1 MLDKYGRKINYLRV
15 SVTDRCNLRCIYCM
29 PPEGVLKKDH
39 DDIMRYEEIFNVVKT
54 ASLLGMDKIRFTGG
68 EPLILKNIDNLIYN
82 TSQLSS
88 IKDIAMTTN
97 AIFLEDRIDDLKK
110 AGLKRVNIS
119 LDSLKKDKFKSI
131 TRGGDINKIFKGI
144 EKSLL
149 LGMTPIKINTVIM
162 KGINDDEIDDFMNL
176 TKEYPISVRFI
187 ELMPI
192 GEGRKL
198 YKDSYISSE
207 EIISKHRDFI
217 PVKRDKSST
226 AILYKFK
233 EAKENIGFISPM
245 SCKFCSGCNR
255 VRLTSEGTLKPCLHS
270 EKEVNL
276 KDYVENKQALLSK
289 MNEAIYNKPL
299 EHHMIEE
306 KESKSKKMM
315 YQIGG

>member
-29 PPEGVLKKDH
+29 PPEGILKKDH
-39 DDIMRYEEIFNVVKT
+39 NDIMRYEEIFNVIKT
-54 ASLLGMDKIRFTGG
+54 ASLLRIDKVRFTGG
-68 EPLILKNIDNLIYN
+68 EPLILKNIDKLIYN
-82 TSQLSS
+82 TSKISS
-88 IKDIAMTTN
+88 IRDIAMTTN
-97 AIFLEDRIDDLKK
+97 AVLLEDRVEDLKK
-110 AGLKRVNIS
+110 AGLKRLNIS
-119 LDSLKKDKFKSI
+119 LDSLKKDRFRSI
-131 TRGGDINKIFKGI
+131 TRGGDINKVFKSI
-144 EKSLL
+144 EKSLSI
-149 LGMTPIKINTVIM
+149 GMRPIKINTVIM
-162 KGINDDEIDDFMNL
+162 KGINDDEIEEFMNL

-198 YKDSYISSE
+198 YKDSYMSSE
-207 EIISKHRDFI
+207 EIISKNRDFI
-217 PVKRDKSST
+217 PVETDKSST
-226 AILYKFK
+226 ALLYKFK
-233 EAKENIGFISPM
+233 ESKENIGFISPM

-276 KDYVENKQALLSK
+276 RDYIENEQAILSK
-289 MNEAIYNKPL
+289 MNEVIYNKPL

-306 KESKSKKMM
+306 KESNSKKMM

>member
-1 MLDKYGRKINYLRV
+1 MLDKYGRKINYLRI

-39 DDIMRYEEIFNVVKT
+39 DDIMRYEEIFNVVKI
-54 ASLLGMDKIRFTGG
+54 ASLLGIDKIRFTGG
-68 EPLILKNIDNLIYN
+68 EPLILKNIDKLIYN

-198 YKDSYISSE
+198 YKESYISSE

-245 SCKFCSGCNR
+245 SCKFCSRCNR

-270 EKEVNL
+270 EREVNI
-276 KDYVENKQALLSK
+276 KDYVENEQALLSK

>member
-29 PPEGVLKKDH
+29 PPEGILKKDH
-39 DDIMRYEEIFNVVKT
+39 NDIMRYEEIFNVIKT
-54 ASLLGMDKIRFTGG
+54 ASLLGIDKVRFTGG
-68 EPLILKNIDNLIYN
+68 EPLILKNIDKLIYN
-82 TSQLSS
+82 TSKISS
-88 IKDIAMTTN
+88 IRDIAMTTN
-97 AIFLEDRIDDLKK
+97 AVLLEDRVEDLKK
-110 AGLKRVNIS
+110 AGLKRLNIS
-119 LDSLKKDKFKSI
+119 LDSLKKDRFRSI
-131 TRGGDINKIFKGI
+131 TRGGDINKVFKSI
-144 EKSLL
+144 EKSLSI
-149 LGMTPIKINTVIM
+149 GMRPIKINTVIM
-162 KGINDDEIDDFMNL
+162 KGINDDEIEEFMNL

-198 YKDSYISSE
+198 YKDSYMSSE
-207 EIISKHRDFI
+207 EIISKNRDFI
-217 PVKRDKSST
+217 PVETDKSST
-226 AILYKFK
+226 ALLYKFK
-233 EAKENIGFISPM
+233 GSKENIGFISPM

-276 KDYVENKQALLSK
+276 RDYIENEQAILSK
-289 MNEAIYNKPL
+289 MNEVIYNKPL

-306 KESKSKKMM
+306 KESNSKKMM

>member
-1 MLDKYGRKINYLRV
+1 MLDKHRRKINYLRV
-15 SVTDRCNLRCIYCM
+15 SVTDRCNLRCVYCM
-29 PPEGVLKKDH
+29 PPEGIVKKEH
-39 DDIMRYEEIFNVVKT
+39 DNIMRYEEIFKVVKS
-54 ASLLGMDKIRFTGG
+54 ASLLGVNKIRFTGG
-68 EPLILKNIDNLIYN
+68 EPLILKDIDKLIYN
-82 TSQLSS
+82 TSKINS

-97 AIFLEDRIDDLKK
+97 AILLEDMVEELKK

-119 LDSLKKDKFKSI
+119 LDSLKEDRFKSI
-131 TRGGDINKIFKGI
+131 TRGGDINKVFKSI
-144 EKSLL
+144 EKSLSI
-149 LGMTPIKINTVIM
+149 GMKPIKINTVIM

-176 TKEYPISVRFI
+176 TKKYPISVRFI

-198 YKDSYISSE
+198 YEDSYISSE
-207 EIISKHRDFI
+207 EIISKHSDLI
-217 PVKRDKSST
+217 PVETDKSST
-226 AILYKFK
+226 ALLYRFK
-233 EAKENIGFISPM
+233 GSKENIGFISPM

-270 EKEVNL
+270 EEEVDL
-276 KDYVENKQALLSK
+276 KNYVDSSQALLSK
-289 MNEAIYNKPL
+289 INETIYNKPL

>member
-29 PPEGVLKKDH
+29 PSEGVLKKDH

-276 KDYVENKQALLSK
+276 KDYVENEQALLSK

>member
-276 KDYVENKQALLSK
+276 KDYVENEQALLSK

>member
-233 EAKENIGFISPM
+233 GAKENIGFISPM

-276 KDYVENKQALLSK
+276 KDYVENEQALLSK

>member
-1 MLDKYGRKINYLRV
+1 MLDKHGRKINYLRV
-15 SVTDRCNLRCIYCM
+15 SVTDRCNLRCVYCM
-29 PPEGVLKKDH
+29 PPEGIVKKEH
-39 DDIMRYEEIFNVVKT
+39 DNIMRYEEIFKVVKS
-54 ASLLGMDKIRFTGG
+54 ASLLGVNKIRFTGG
-68 EPLILKNIDNLIYN
+68 EPLILKDIDKLIYN
-82 TSQLSS
+82 TSKINS

-97 AIFLEDRIDDLKK
+97 AILLEDMVEELKK

-119 LDSLKKDKFKSI
+119 LDSLKEDRFKSI
-131 TRGGDINKIFKGI
+131 TRGGDINKVFKSI
-144 EKSLL
+144 EKSLSI
-149 LGMTPIKINTVIM
+149 GMRPIKINTVIM

-176 TKEYPISVRFI
+176 TKKYPISVRFI

-198 YKDSYISSE
+198 YKDGYISSE
-207 EIISKHRDFI
+207 EIISKHSDLI
-217 PVKRDKSST
+217 PVETEKSST
-226 AILYKFK
+226 ALLYKFK
-233 EAKENIGFISPM
+233 ESKENIGFISPM

-270 EKEVNL
+270 EKEVDL
-276 KDYVENKQALLSK
+276 KNYMDSSQALLSK
-289 MNEAIYNKPL
+289 INETIYNKPL

>member
-39 DDIMRYEEIFNVVKT
+39 DDMMRYEEIFNVVKT
-54 ASLLGMDKIRFTGG
+54 ASLLGIDKIRFTGG
-68 EPLILKNIDNLIYN
+68 EPLILKNIDKLIYN

-144 EKSLL
+144 EKSLS
-149 LGMTPIKINTVIM
+149 LGMTPMKINTVIM

-176 TKEYPISVRFI
+176 TKEYDISVRFI

-198 YKDSYISSE
+198 YKDSYIISE

-255 VRLTSEGTLKPCLHS
+255 IRLTSEGTLKPCLHS

-276 KDYVENKQALLSK
+276 KDYVENEQALLSK

>member
-54 ASLLGMDKIRFTGG
+54 ASLLGIDKIRFTGG
-68 EPLILKNIDNLIYN
+68 EPLILKNIDKLIYN

-149 LGMTPIKINTVIM
+149 LGMTTIKINTVIM
-162 KGINDDEIDDFMNL
+162 KGINDDEIGDFMNL

-276 KDYVENKQALLSK
+276 KDYVENEQALLSK

>member
-54 ASLLGMDKIRFTGG
+54 ASLLGIDKIRFTGG
-68 EPLILKNIDNLIYN
+68 EPLILKNIDKLIYN

-276 KDYVENKQALLSK
+276 KDYVENEQALLSK

>member
-29 PPEGVLKKDH
+29 PSEGVLKKDH

-276 KDYVENKQALLSK
+276 KDYVENEQALLSK
-289 MNEAIYNKPL
+289 MNEGIYNKPL

>member
-39 DDIMRYEEIFNVVKT
+39 DDMMRYEEIFNVVKT
-54 ASLLGMDKIRFTGG
+54 ASLLGIDKIRFTGG
-68 EPLILKNIDNLIYN
+68 EPLILKNIDKLIYN

-144 EKSLL
+144 EKSLS
-149 LGMTPIKINTVIM
+149 LGMTPMKINTVIM

-176 TKEYPISVRFI
+176 TKEYTISVRFI

-226 AILYKFK
+226 SILYKFK

-276 KDYVENKQALLSK
+276 KDYVENEQALLSK

>member
-29 PPEGVLKKDH
+29 PPEGILKKDH
-39 DDIMRYEEIFNVVKT
+39 NDIMRYEEIFNVIKT
-54 ASLLGMDKIRFTGG
+54 ASLLGIDKVRFTGG
-68 EPLILKNIDNLIYN
+68 EPLILKNIDKLIYN
-82 TSQLSS
+82 TSKISS
-88 IKDIAMTTN
+88 IRDIAMTTN
-97 AIFLEDRIDDLKK
+97 AVLLEDRVEDLKK
-110 AGLKRVNIS
+110 AGLKRLNIS
-119 LDSLKKDKFKSI
+119 LDSLKEDRFRSI
-131 TRGGDINKIFKGI
+131 TRGGDINKVFKSI
-144 EKSLL
+144 EKSLSI
-149 LGMTPIKINTVIM
+149 GMRPIKINTVIM
-162 KGINDDEIDDFMNL
+162 KGINDDEIEEFMNL

-198 YKDSYISSE
+198 YKDSYMSSE
-207 EIISKHRDFI
+207 EIISKNRDFI
-217 PVKRDKSST
+217 PVETDKSST
-226 AILYKFK
+226 ALLYKFK
-233 EAKENIGFISPM
+233 GSKENIGFISPM

-276 KDYVENKQALLSK
+276 RDYIENEQAILSK
-289 MNEAIYNKPL
+289 MNEVIYNKPL

-306 KESKSKKMM
+306 KESNSKKMM